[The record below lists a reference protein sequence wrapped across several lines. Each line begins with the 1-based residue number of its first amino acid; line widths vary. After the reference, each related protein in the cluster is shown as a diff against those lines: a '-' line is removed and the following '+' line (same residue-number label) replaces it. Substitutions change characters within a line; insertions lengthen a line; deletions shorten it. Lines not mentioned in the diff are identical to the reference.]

1 MGGSES
7 GSDQVRFAPG
17 RQSHPSISREV
28 PGYGSFCLFGF
39 WLLLCVICLE
49 QNSLIRDRSLGIN
62 ERKNEPEDKERI
74 E

>member
-1 MGGSES
+1 MGGLES

-39 WLLLCVICLE
+39 WLLLLLLLLLSYLNIVSRPRTD
-49 QNSLIRDRSLGIN
+49 N
-62 ERKNEPEDKERI
+62 
-74 E
+74 